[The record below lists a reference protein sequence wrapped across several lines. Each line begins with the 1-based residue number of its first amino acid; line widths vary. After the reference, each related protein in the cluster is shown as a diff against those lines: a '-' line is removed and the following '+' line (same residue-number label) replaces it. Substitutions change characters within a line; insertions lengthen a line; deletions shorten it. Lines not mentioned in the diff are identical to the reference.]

1 MNTHLKITRWA
12 ATAVLLTATAA
23 FAEPDATDWQVRRL
37 FQPTTEEVE
46 HERQGAI
53 MIYDGLTD
61 RHVERA
67 LERAFPR
74 VGSMMF
80 VNVVKTDD
88 RGEEMV
94 DGETGAPVTED
105 DGR

>member
-1 MNTHLKITRWA
+1 MNIDPRTARWVA
-12 ATAVLLTATAA
+12 AALLFTATGV

-37 FQPTTEEVE
+37 FQPTAEEVE

-53 MIYDGLTD
+53 MIYDGLSD
-61 RHVERA
+61 RHIERA
-67 LERAFPR
+67 LEQAFPR

-88 RGEEMV
+88 GGKEMV
-94 DGETGAPVTED
+94 DQETGEPVTED
-105 DGR
+105 DGC